1 MLFAA
6 MTRDEL
12 QRDHSVEA
20 ISRRLRGGPR
30 HSYLRDFVYGA
41 VDGTVTTFAVV
52 AGVVGAD
59 LRTSIILILGVANL
73 LADGFSMAVSN
84 YLGTRAEQEQHA
96 RARAVEEQHVDILP
110 EGERE
115 EIRQIF
121 AGKGF
126 SGDQLDQV
134 VEVITSDRRLWVD
147 TMMKEELG
155 LPPHEF
161 SALRAGAY
169 TMLAFVAIGSVPLLP
184 YAVDAAFE
192 GALGDPFILSA
203 AMTALA
209 FATVG
214 AVKSRFV
221 MAPWWRS
228 SLETLLIGGVAAALA
243 FAAGVFLSGLV
254 D

>member
-1 MLFAA
+1 

-12 QRDHSVEA
+12 LREHSVEA
-20 ISRRLRGGPR
+20 ISRRLRAGPR
-30 HSYLRDFVYGA
+30 YSYLRDLVYGA
-41 VDGTVTTFAVV
+41 IDGTVTTFAVV

-59 LRTSIILILGVANL
+59 LKTNIVIILGVANL

-96 RARAVEEQHVDILP
+96 RARMTEESHIEVLP

-126 SGDQLDQV
+126 SGEQLDQV
-134 VEVITSDRRLWVD
+134 VEVITSDRQLWVE

-155 LPPHEF
+155 LPTHEV
-161 SALRAGAY
+161 SALRAACY
-169 TMLAFVAIGSVPLLP
+169 TMLAFVAVGSLPLVA
-184 YAVDAAFE
+184 YAIDAAFP
-192 GALGDPFILSA
+192 GAIGEPFVLSA
-203 AMTALA
+203 VMTAFA
-209 FATVG
+209 FTMVG
-214 AVKSRFV
+214 AAKSRFV
-221 MAPWWRS
+221 LVPWWRS
-228 SLETLLIGGVAAALA
+228 SLETLLVGGIAATLA
-243 FAAGVFLSGLV
+243 FAAGIFLSGLV